1 MHVQL
6 LYYHV
11 IPLYGS
17 SLASWFFFF
26 FKISHLMLAVFPDPS
41 ETFSHHLSSL
51 AGA

>member
-17 SLASWFFFF
+17 SLASWFFFL
-26 FKISHLMLAVFPDPS
+26 KISHLMLAVFPDPS